1 MSKKQLRNL
10 LSKEELEARLAADPR
25 PRTTLSFYQYANITE
40 PQQFR
45 DQLFAAW
52 TELDVLGRVYVAF
65 EGVNGQISLPSEH
78 LDAFR
83 AQPMWM
89 ISIKCSTMQDLKTCK
104 SKSAKRLGQWSTI
117 GQRAE
122 KPETM

>member
-83 AQPMWM
+83 AQLDT
-89 ISIKCSTMQDLKTCK
+89 IECLRGI
-104 SKSAKRLGQWSTI
+104 RLNI
-117 GQRAE
+117 AIE
-122 KPETM
+122 AAANLV